1 MHQRALQKAS
11 LDATVIVPEALAPTR
26 LVVLC
31 HGFGAPGDD
40 LVGLAQAM
48 VDAEPALAA
57 CAFVFPHAPLT
68 LSDDFESRAWWMIS
82 AQDFADFQGAAAHA
96 ARLKAMRQTP
106 PKGLAEARGKLR
118 LFLDAVLTDF
128 QLSFSQVLLG
138 GFSQGA
144 MLTTDV
150 ALRLEEPVAGLAIL
164 SGTMLT
170 DDDWRNRALARA
182 DLQVFQSHGEQD
194 PVLPFAAAQSLHQ
207 LFTETK
213 ARIAFHPFDG
223 GHGIP
228 PSIVVQLARFATR
241 ALGLT

>member
-1 MHQRALQKAS
+1 MQQRTLQKAG
-11 LDATVIVPEALAPTR
+11 LDATFIVSEGQAPTR

-48 VDAEPALAA
+48 VQAQAALAS

-68 LSDDFESRAWWMIS
+68 LSSDFESRAWWMIS
-82 AQDFADFQGAAAHA
+82 AQDFADFQGAAAHT

-118 LFLDAVLTDF
+118 LFLDAVLADF
-128 QLSFSQVLLG
+128 RLSFSQVLLG

-170 DDDWRNRALARA
+170 DDEWRSKARA
-182 DLQVFQSHGEQD
+182 RAGLAVFQSHGKQD

-207 LFTETK
+207 LFTETQ
-213 ARIAFHPFDG
+213 ARIAFHPFEG

-228 PSIVVQLARFATR
+228 PSIVVHLARFATS
-241 ALGLT
+241 ALGLP